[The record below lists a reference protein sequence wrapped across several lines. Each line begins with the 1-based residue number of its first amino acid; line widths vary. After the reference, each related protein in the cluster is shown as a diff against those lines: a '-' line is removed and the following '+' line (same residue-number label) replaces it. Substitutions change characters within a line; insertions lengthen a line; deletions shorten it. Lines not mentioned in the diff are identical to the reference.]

1 MTQPPEPGRPPQ
13 GDGGAHEPA
22 DRNPYGATPP
32 PQQPPAPPAAGYGY
46 PQTPP
51 NPYLQQPGQHPGQQ
65 ASPQTPQYGYPAQ
78 QPPTVP
84 APAVA
89 PQRSEAERKALRA
102 QIAIVVSAVVAIA
115 LIIGGGV
122 WYSGS
127 KDGGTKT
134 VAGGTEGGKGKGKDG
149 GEAGGEK
156 VPSDP
161 DAELLFDVPMPKVE
175 KNLQINVKGS
185 WATGDVYAK
194 SGADGITAY
203 DPQTG
208 EQKWKLPL
216 PGPVCLSSR
225 HTTEDGKTVIVH
237 EPTRPTAKAPTAG
250 CSEVTAID
258 LTTGK
263 KLWTKNAKSGDR
275 PVRFDNVTLS
285 GTTVAAGSSSGG
297 AAWNLTTGASLWQ
310 PKPGDTCYDAGYGGG
325 KALVAL
331 RKCGEYNNYQLLLQ
345 TLDAKKGT
353 VLSEYKLPEGVDYA
367 SIVSTVPLVAAA
379 DVGDTAGDGSGIS
392 DFFSVDAAT
401 GKLRA
406 KISAP
411 GETYAAD
418 CDGVTAVES
427 CGNLAVS
434 EDTLYLPTEEHDAG
448 GDTGR
453 TNEVVAIDLATGKTG
468 RKADAGDGHNLLPLR
483 MDGDGVLAYKSGP
496 YDKGGQVVR
505 LDGDTLK
512 ETLLLQLPNDQASRE
527 LEISFSP
534 DYQEYLFFGGRLFM
548 SEVYARGDDKEDE
561 PLAVAFGPKA

>member
-22 DRNPYGATPP
+22 AQGPYGATPP
-32 PQQPPAPPAAGYGY
+32 PHQPPAPPAAGYGY

-51 NPYLQQPGQHPGQQ
+51 APNPYLQQPGQQQ
-65 ASPQTPQYGYPAQ
+65 APHTPSYGYPAP

-84 APAVA
+84 APAAA
-89 PQRSEAERKALRA
+89 PPRTEAERKALRA
-102 QIAIVVSAVVAIA
+102 QIAIVVSALVAIA

-127 KDGGTKT
+127 KDDGGKP
-134 VAGGTEGGKGKGKDG
+134 VAGGTEGGKGKGGEEG
-149 GEAGGEK
+149 GGTEK

-161 DAELLFDVPMPKVE
+161 EGRLLFEVPMPKVE
-175 KNLQINVKGS
+175 KDLQINVKGS
-185 WATGDVYAK
+185 WATGELYAK

-203 DPQTG
+203 DPRTG

-216 PGPVCLSSR
+216 PGPVCFSSR
-225 HTTEDGKTVIVH
+225 HTTEDGRTAIVH
-237 EPTRPTAKAPTAG
+237 EPAMPTAKEPTKG

-258 LTTGK
+258 LTTGR
-263 KLWTKNAKSGDR
+263 KLWTKNAKNGDR

-297 AAWNLTTGASLWQ
+297 AAWDLTNGSSLWQ

-325 KALVAL
+325 QALVAL
-331 RKCGEYNNYQLLLQ
+331 RKCGEYGNYQLLLQ

-418 CDGVTAVES
+418 CDGVTGVEQ

-434 EDTLYLPTEEHDAG
+434 QDTLYLPTEEREAG
-448 GDTGR
+448 GGTAR

-468 RKADAGDGHNLLPLR
+468 RKADAGEGHNLLPLR
-483 MDGDGVLAYKSGP
+483 MDGDDVLAYKSGP

-512 ETLLLQLPNDQASRE
+512 ETLLLQLPNDRASRE

-534 DYQEYLFFGGRLFM
+534 DYQEFLFSGGRLFM
-548 SEVYARGDDKEDE
+548 SEVYARGDDKDDE
-561 PLAVAFGPKA
+561 PLAVAFGPKG